1 MKCIKIILILIIIF
15 SCKRNVKGKISRE
28 NLKTKEVVGEKQ
40 VLTSENGNYKLPEYY
55 NRTSKLGIGLV
66 KTKKDT
72 LFFEN
77 SINSSFQK
85 ESIYKPKSIIPI
97 FFKPDYNIFYTVCV
111 EKINKTY
118 KILSA
123 NSKYFFVQER
133 DFEFISWENFL
144 IETVGI
150 ENMDWGKNP
159 LREKP
164 NSSSI
169 KLPVKSENDFVINE
183 TRGDWIEVENEDKD
197 RGWIKWR
204 ENEKLLIEIYLLM

>member
-1 MKCIKIILILIIIF
+1 MKYIKIILIIIF
-15 SCKRNVKGKISRE
+15 SCKRNVKEKISRD
-28 NLKTKEVVGEKQ
+28 NIKTKEVVEEKQ
-40 VLTSENGNYKLPEYY
+40 VLTSENGNYELPEYY
-55 NRTSKLGIGLV
+55 NPTSKLGIGLV

-72 LFFEN
+72 LFFKS

-85 ESIYKPKSIIPI
+85 ESIYNPKSIIPI

-118 KILSA
+118 KVLSA

-144 IETVGI
+144 IETTGI

-183 TRGDWIEVENEDKD
+183 IQGDWIEVENEDKD